1 VDALLLVVVTFVGYL
16 VAYHTYGRFLAR
28 RIFRLDD
35 SVEPPSVRLADGVDY
50 VPTKRGIIFG
60 HHYTSI
66 AGTGPIVG
74 PAIGIIWGWVP
85 AVIWVLVGSIFM
97 GAVHDF
103 GSLVLSMR
111 NEGKSLSEV
120 ADRYVGPRARTIF
133 FLVVFLELLIVI
145 AIFGVVIAAIFDR
158 FPGSVVAVWCQIPIA
173 ILLGRAVYR
182 WKANVIL
189 ATAVAV
195 FVMYLTVVAGHW
207 LPVGMPDG
215 ALGLGLSAMAVWI
228 IILLVYAFVASTL
241 PVTTLLQPRDYINA
255 WQLFIAMGLL
265 LVGVIA
271 SAFAGGLEIVAPR
284 VNLAPPGAPPIWPFL
299 GVTIACGA
307 ISGFHCLVS
316 GGTSS
321 KQVRRE
327 TDARFVGYGSMLM
340 ESALAV
346 LVIVAVAAGIGMT
359 YEVDG
364 QVLPMG
370 TLPAYQQFVD
380 SPASPEGAAAPAG
393 DAPAGAGDEA
403 VSPGKAFWNRHYASW
418 TAAKGLRKKLAA
430 VVIGSA
436 NMLSSIGVPAGIGLI
451 IIGVFIASFAG
462 TTLDTATRIQRYVV
476 AELATD
482 FKVRPLANRYVA
494 TAIAVLAAAGLAF
507 GTGASGT
514 GALTLWPMFGAV
526 NQLLAAL
533 ALLLITIY
541 LRRRGSWGYILTL
554 VPCLF
559 MLVLTVWA
567 MVWKEW
573 EFIEMD
579 VSEAFPAYQK
589 VALIGLNGLTL
600 LLALALVVE
609 CFITIVRPRQCAVE
623 P

>member
-1 VDALLLVVVTFVGYL
+1 MDALLLVVVTFVGYL

-50 VPTKRGIIFG
+50 VPTRRGIIFG

-85 AVIWVLVGSIFM
+85 AVIWVIVGSIFM

-103 GSLVLSMR
+103 GALVVSMR
-111 NEGKSLSEV
+111 SEGKSLSEV
-120 ADRYVGPRARTIF
+120 ADRYVGSRARTIF

-158 FPGSVVAVWCQIPIA
+158 FEGSVFAVWCQIPIA
-173 ILLGRAVYR
+173 VLLGLAVYK
-182 WKANVIL
+182 WNANVML

-195 FVMYLTVVAGHW
+195 VAMYGTVVVGHW
-207 LPVGMPDG
+207 MPLEMPDG
-215 ALGLGLSAMAVWI
+215 ALGLGLSSVATWVI
-228 IILLVYAFVASTL
+228 VLLVYAFVASTL

-265 LVGVIA
+265 VLGVAA
-271 SAFAGGLEIVAPR
+271 SAVWGGLEIVAPG
-284 VNLAPPGAPPIWPFL
+284 VNLAPAEAPPIWPFL

-327 TDARFVGYGSMLM
+327 TDAQFVGYGSMLM
-340 ESALAV
+340 EAALATLV
-346 LVIVAVAAGIGMT
+346 LVAVGAGIGMA
-359 YEVDG
+359 YEKGGEVFT
-364 QVLPMG
+364 G
-370 TLPAYQQFVD
+370 TDAWQQ
-380 SPASPEGAAAPAG
+380 
-393 DAPAGAGDEA
+393 
-403 VSPGKAFWNRHYASW
+403 HYASW
-418 TAAKGLRKKLAA
+418 TAAKGLGSKLAA
-430 VVIGSA
+430 VVVGSA
-436 NMLSSIGVPAGIGLI
+436 NMLATVGVPKAVGLI

-462 TTLDTATRIQRYVV
+462 TTLDTATRIQRYVIS
-476 AELATD
+476 ELATD
-482 FKVRPLANRYVA
+482 FKIKPLANRYVA
-494 TAIAVLAAAGLAF
+494 TAIAVIAAAALAF
-507 GTGASGT
+507 GTGASGE
-514 GALTLWPMFGAV
+514 GALMLWPMFGAV

-541 LRRRGSWGYILTL
+541 LRRRGTWGYVLTL

-567 MVWKEW
+567 MVWKEV
-573 EFIEMD
+573 EFIQTP
-579 VSEAFPAYQK
+579 VSEAFPDYQK
-589 VALIGLNGLTL
+589 VALVGLNALTL

-609 CFITIVRPRQCAVE
+609 CFISIARPRKCEVE
-623 P
+623 A

>member
-1 VDALLLVVVTFVGYL
+1 MDALLLVVVTFAGYL

-28 RIFRLDD
+28 KIFRLDD
-35 SVEPPSVRLADGVDY
+35 SVQPPSVRLADGVDY

-85 AVIWVLVGSIFM
+85 AIIWILVGSIFM

-145 AIFGVVIAAIFDR
+145 AIFGVVIAAIFKR

-173 ILLGRAVYR
+173 ILLGLAVYK
-182 WKANVIL
+182 WKANVVL

-195 FVMYLTVVAGHW
+195 VAMYVTVVIGQW
-207 LPVGMPDG
+207 VPLEMPEG
-215 ALGLGLSAMAVWI
+215 ALGLGLSSVAVWI
-228 IILLVYAFVASTL
+228 IILLLYAFVASTL

-265 LVGVIA
+265 LLGVFA
-271 SAFAGGLEIVAPR
+271 SAMAGGLEIVAPR
-284 VNLAPPGAPPIWPFL
+284 VNLAPVGAPPLWPFL

-327 TDARFVGYGSMLM
+327 TDAQFVGYGSMLM
-340 ESALAV
+340 EAALATLV
-346 LVIVAVAAGIGMT
+346 LVAVGAGIGMM
-359 YEVDG
+359 YEKGGEVFT
-364 QVLPMG
+364 G
-370 TLPAYQQFVD
+370 TEAWQQ
-380 SPASPEGAAAPAG
+380 
-393 DAPAGAGDEA
+393 
-403 VSPGKAFWNRHYASW
+403 HYASW
-418 TAAKGLRKKLAA
+418 TAAKGLGSKLAA
-430 VVIGSA
+430 VVVGSA
-436 NMLSSIGVPAGIGLI
+436 NMLATVGVPKTIGLI
-451 IIGVFIASFAG
+451 VIGVFIASFAG

-541 LRRRGSWGYILTL
+541 LRRRGTWGYVLTL

-559 MLVLTVWA
+559 MLVLTMWA

-573 EFIEMD
+573 EFIVTP
-579 VSEAFPAYQK
+579 VSDAFPTYQK
-589 VALIGLNGLTL
+589 VALIGLNALTL
-600 LLALALVVE
+600 LLALALVAE
-609 CFITIVRPRQCAVE
+609 CFVTIARPRQAKGE
-623 P
+623 A

>member
-1 VDALLLVVVTFVGYL
+1 VDALLLVVVTFAGYL

-28 RIFRLDD
+28 KIFRLDD
-35 SVEPPSVRLADGVDY
+35 SVQPPSVRLADGVDY

-85 AVIWVLVGSIFM
+85 AIIWILVGSIFM

-145 AIFGVVIAAIFDR
+145 AIFGVVIAAIFKR

-173 ILLGRAVYR
+173 ILLGLAVYK
-182 WKANVIL
+182 WKANVVL

-195 FVMYLTVVAGHW
+195 VAMYVTVVIGQW
-207 LPVGMPDG
+207 VPLEMPEG
-215 ALGLGLSAMAVWI
+215 ALGLGLSSVAVWI
-228 IILLVYAFVASTL
+228 IILLLYAFVASTL

-265 LVGVIA
+265 LLGVFA
-271 SAFAGGLEIVAPR
+271 SAMAGGLEIVAPR
-284 VNLAPPGAPPIWPFL
+284 VNLAPVGAPPLWPFL

-327 TDARFVGYGSMLM
+327 TDAQFVGYGSMLM
-340 ESALAV
+340 EAALATLV
-346 LVIVAVAAGIGMT
+346 LVAVGAGIGMM
-359 YEVDG
+359 YEKGGEVFT
-364 QVLPMG
+364 G
-370 TLPAYQQFVD
+370 TEAWQQ
-380 SPASPEGAAAPAG
+380 
-393 DAPAGAGDEA
+393 
-403 VSPGKAFWNRHYASW
+403 HYASW
-418 TAAKGLRKKLAA
+418 TAAKGLGSKLAA
-430 VVIGSA
+430 VVVGSA
-436 NMLSSIGVPAGIGLI
+436 NMLATVGVPKTIGLI
-451 IIGVFIASFAG
+451 VIGVFIASFAG

-541 LRRRGSWGYILTL
+541 LRRRGTWGYVLTL

-559 MLVLTVWA
+559 MLVLTMWA

-573 EFIEMD
+573 EFIVTP
-579 VSEAFPAYQK
+579 VSDAFPTYQK
-589 VALIGLNGLTL
+589 VALIGLNALTL
-600 LLALALVVE
+600 LLALALVAE
-609 CFITIVRPRQCAVE
+609 CFVTIARPRQAKGE
-623 P
+623 A